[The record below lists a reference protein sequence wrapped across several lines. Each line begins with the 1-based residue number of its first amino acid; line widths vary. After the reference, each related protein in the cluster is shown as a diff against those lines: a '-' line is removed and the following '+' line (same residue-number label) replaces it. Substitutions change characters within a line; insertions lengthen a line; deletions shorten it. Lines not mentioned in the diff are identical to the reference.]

1 MIFSSSH
8 NDIKQKC
15 HIRIIEIKF
24 YINSFLWLMNGFV
37 MAYTLTFKCN
47 GLCDVFRFD
56 ILLLID
62 NEHIPIFL
70 EFPAIFVNP
79 LLDLILYKHQNHT
92 SSNIGLQSIS
102 RLTLYSTL
110 STFQKKRSITFLASK
125 FCNMILYNVSV

>member
-1 MIFSSSH
+1 
-8 NDIKQKC
+8 
-15 HIRIIEIKF
+15 
-24 YINSFLWLMNGFV
+24 MNGFV

-92 SSNIGLQSIS
+92 SSNTGLQSIS

-110 STFQKKRSITFLASK
+110 FTFQKERSITFLASK
-125 FCNMILYNVSV
+125 FVT

>member
-1 MIFSSSH
+1 
-8 NDIKQKC
+8 
-15 HIRIIEIKF
+15 
-24 YINSFLWLMNGFV
+24 MNGFV
-37 MAYTLTFKCN
+37 MANTLTFKCN

-56 ILLLID
+56 VLLLID
-62 NEHIPIFL
+62 DEHIPIFL

-110 STFQKKRSITFLASK
+110 FTFQKERSITFLASK
-125 FCNMILYNVSV
+125 FVT

>member
-1 MIFSSSH
+1 
-8 NDIKQKC
+8 
-15 HIRIIEIKF
+15 
-24 YINSFLWLMNGFV
+24 MNGFV
-37 MAYTLTFKCN
+37 MANTLTFKCN

-92 SSNIGLQSIS
+92 SSNTGLQSIS
-102 RLTLYSTL
+102 RLTVNSTL